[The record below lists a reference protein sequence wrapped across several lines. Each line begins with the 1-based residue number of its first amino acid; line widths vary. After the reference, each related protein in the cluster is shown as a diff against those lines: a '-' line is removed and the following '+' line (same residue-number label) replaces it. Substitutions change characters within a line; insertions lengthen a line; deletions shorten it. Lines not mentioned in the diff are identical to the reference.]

1 LRHEINSLWAVKMAK
16 RGRPKGAWSEK
27 RFKDALSAA
36 VSQKEK
42 GVPRLRLIA
51 EQLAKAAMDGD
62 VMAIREVADRLDGKA
77 KQQID
82 AVVREERMVVEAPQR
97 EADPQEWAGKHGPH

>member
-1 LRHEINSLWAVKMAK
+1 MA
-16 RGRPKGAWSEK
+16 GRPKGAWSEK

-36 VSQKEK
+36 VSQKEN

-51 EQLAKAAMDGD
+51 EELAKAAMNGD

-82 AVVREERMVVEAPQR
+82 TTIRDERMVVEAPPR
-97 EADPQEWAGKHGPH
+97 DENAQEWAGKHGPH